1 MMRTPSSSLLWSVRP
16 TRSTVL
22 ALVLVAV
29 LAGCQRE
36 APLRVESVPPGASVW
51 LGDDVLGVTPLPLP
65 ALGNTAVSLRV
76 ALPGCA
82 DATIEVNPASLP
94 PDRVLR
100 VTLEQAGAL
109 GAVRCESDPP
119 GADVYLDGEF
129 RGRSPLDLRH
139 LEPRTYEVTF
149 MLANRRSVTQPLEV
163 GADATPKTVKV
174 ELPSLT
180 EEYYRQQIEKAPTN
194 AHHYADLAHHL
205 IIERRFADAA
215 VVFGD
220 AIAMIIKTPGVGD
233 TERLWSEVERVIEKQ
248 YDYGS
253 AEDVTAARK
262 ALCRRLG
269 ELLKAYPDAPYPTLH
284 VNYITALDAL
294 NERQQAQEAF
304 ERAWRRFPNDDSLT
318 RLRRQ
323 GFAVP

>member
-1 MMRTPSSSLLWSVRP
+1 MMRTPYPRLPWSPRQACCLG
-16 TRSTVL
+16 L
-22 ALVLVAV
+22 ALVLAAV

-36 APLRVESVPPGASVW
+36 KPLRVESVPPGASVW
-51 LGDDVLGVTPLPLP
+51 LGDDILGVTPLSLP
-65 ALGNTAVSLRV
+65 ALGSATASLRV
-76 ALPGCA
+76 SLPGCV

-94 PDRVLR
+94 ADRILR
-100 VTLEQAGAL
+100 VTLEAAGAL
-109 GAVRCESDPP
+109 GTAHCESDPP
-119 GADVYLDGEF
+119 GADVFLDGEF
-129 RGRSPLDLRH
+129 RGRTPLVLRH
-139 LEPRTYEVTF
+139 LEPRAYEVTF
-149 MLANRRSVTQPLEV
+149 MLANRKSVTQALEIAA
-163 GADATPKTVKV
+163 GAQTKTLKV

-194 AHHYADLAHHL
+194 THHYADLAHHL
-205 IIERRFADAA
+205 IIEHRFADAA
-215 VVFGD
+215 IVFGD
-220 AIAMIIKTPGVGD
+220 AITMMIKTPGVGD

-253 AEDVTAARK
+253 AEEVTAARK
-262 ALCRRLG
+262 ALSRRLG
-269 ELLKAYPDAPYPTLH
+269 ELLKAYPDAPYPPLH

-304 ERAWRRFPNDDSLT
+304 ERAWRRFPNDDSLS